1 MNQSVTIQQLTN
13 HLRRIESEISDIR
26 RELKALPQQSPQ
38 ASLADISV
46 PYAFANKTSL
56 RKQMQQLFL
65 TLSIQ
70 SKPIGAEKLQQQVRD
85 ATLTSNELSQSLIAA
100 REE

>member
-1 MNQSVTIQQLTN
+1 MNQSATIQRLTN
-13 HLRRIESEISDIR
+13 HLRRIESEIIAIR
-26 RELKALPQQSPQ
+26 QELKSLSAQQDPL
-38 ASLADISV
+38 SLLDITG
-46 PYAFANKTSL
+46 PYDWVNKTAL

-70 SKPIGAEKLQQQVRD
+70 GESIGAESLQAQMRK
-85 ATLTSNELSQSLIAA
+85 AELTSNELSQRIIAA

>member
-1 MNQSVTIQQLTN
+1 MNQSVTIQRLTN

-38 ASLADISV
+38 ASLADVSM
-46 PYAFANKTSL
+46 PYAFADKTTI

-65 TLSIQ
+65 TLSIHSQ
-70 SKPIGAEKLQQQVRD
+70 PVGAEKLQEQMREAV
-85 ATLTSNELSQSLIAA
+85 LTSNELSQSLLAA